1 MTQHFF
7 TGQNP
12 NITTETKAF
21 VTRYHGL
28 FIDGQTMPA
37 ASGETFDVFE
47 PSTGHWLT
55 SIAAANS
62 EDVNRAVQSSRNA
75 FDTGPWPRM
84 TPAERELIL
93 FRLADLIE
101 QNKQLI
107 AEIETLDMGKPVIEA
122 RDIDVMESAS
132 YCRYMAGWATKLD
145 GRVTQLSAGPGNFGY
160 TRKEPIG
167 VVGAIIPWNFP
178 FSMACWKV
186 IAALAAGCTVVLK
199 PSELASL
206 TSLKLAELAIEAG
219 VPTGVLNVITG
230 DGQNAGAPLMAHP
243 SINKASFT
251 GSTAVGKM
259 IGKAAMENLTRV
271 TLELGGKSPMIV
283 LGDADPASIAEELAA
298 GIFFNAGQV
307 CTAGSRLLVQEK
319 IYEDVLLELTKVA
332 NNLVV
337 GAGLDESTQMGPLAS
352 LAHKEKVESYI
363 NLGREEG
370 ARLITSNRDMDENG
384 YYVSPTIFADCT
396 DTMRIVTEE
405 IFGPVLVAS
414 SFKDID
420 EVVSRVNNSS
430 FGLAAS
436 IWSNDLKKV
445 MDITPRIQAGIVWVN
460 THNPIDASLP
470 FGGFKHSGIGR
481 ENGPEQIEA
490 YLETKSVWIN
500 HADS

>member
-1 MTQHFF
+1 MTKHFF
-7 TGQNP
+7 TDQAVDLSP
-12 NITTETKAF
+12 ETKAF
-21 VTRYHGL
+21 ISRTHDL
-28 FIDGQTMPA
+28 FIDGKATVA
-37 ASGETFDVFE
+37 VSGQRLDVFE
-47 PSTGHWLT
+47 PSTGLLLT
-55 SIAAANS
+55 LIAAANS
-62 EDVNRAVQSSRNA
+62 EDVERAVSSSRKA
-75 FDTGPWPRM
+75 FDAGAWPRM
-84 TPAERELIL
+84 PPAERELIL

-101 QNKQLI
+101 ANKQTI
-107 AEIETLDMGKPVIEA
+107 AEIETLDMGKPVAEA

-186 IAALAAGCTVVLK
+186 IAALAAGCTVILK

-206 TSLKLAELAIEAG
+206 TSLKLAELAVEAG
-219 VPTGVLNVITG
+219 VPAGVLNVITG
-230 DGQNAGAPLMAHP
+230 DGLDAGAPLMAHP
-243 SINKASFT
+243 DINKASFT
-251 GSTAVGKM
+251 GSTAVGKL

-283 LGDADPASIAEELAA
+283 LEDADPATVAEGLAA

-307 CTAGSRLLVQEK
+307 CTAGSRLLVHES
-319 IYEDVLLELTKVA
+319 IYEAVIQEVAKIA
-332 NNLVV
+332 NNLVI
-337 GAGLDESTQMGPLAS
+337 GPGLKDDTQMGPLAS
-352 LAHKEKVESYI
+352 SGHKEKVESYLR
-363 NLGREEG
+363 LGRDEG
-370 ARLITSNRDMDENG
+370 ARLITADRATEGKG
-384 YYVSPTIFADCT
+384 YFVSPTIFADCT
-396 DTMRIVTEE
+396 DDMRIVKEE

-414 SFKDID
+414 SFKSIE
-420 EVVSRVNNSS
+420 EVIARVNNSS

-445 MDITPRIQAGIVWVN
+445 MDITPQIQAGIVWVN

-470 FGGFKHSGIGR
+470 FGGFKHSGMGR

-500 HADS
+500 HGDS